1 MYGKYNTD
9 PYDKLEMDLMYIA
22 KPSILQDIGLLF
34 ATVKILFQS
43 ESTEGV
49 SEGQATAV
57 RDESDKFSI

>member
-1 MYGKYNTD
+1 MILSDLSRY
-9 PYDKLEMDLMYIA
+9 LMYIA

-49 SEGQATAV
+49 AEGQDTAV
-57 RDESDKFSI
+57 RDDSDKLSV